1 MDSCNAFHAFQTTFC
16 YSTPTDADVAKAA
29 KTVLDQVQNPNMG
42 SLAKLEA
49 VMAANTAGN
58 DTFLVGG
65 HATAPDFHLFEL
77 FEQYR

>member
-1 MDSCNAFHAFQTTFC
+1 M
-16 YSTPTDADVAKAA
+16 
-29 KTVLDQVQNPNMG
+29 LDQVQNPNMG
-42 SLAKLEA
+42 SLAKLEE